1 MRYAETGFNLEIDL
15 SRGNIER
22 VETDPQE
29 TELYLGGLGT
39 NAKIIWDRVPP
50 EVDPFSPENLLI
62 FSAGLLCGTPA
73 VGCNRTI
80 VSTIS
85 PQTRLMA
92 FSMMGG
98 FWAPELKYAGY
109 DKVIL
114 RGKSPSLVYIWINN
128 DKVEIRDA
136 SHLQGKGAVETADL
150 IQKELKEPKA
160 QVASIGLAGE
170 NRVYFASIEQG
181 RSSASR
187 LGIGAVMGDKNV
199 KAIAV
204 RGTKDINVA
213 RPVEYF
219 ELCNEVLQYIQFR
232 NENPIPGVMT
242 ILQGLG
248 SPQEMATH
256 DEKWHTENFMWG
268 NSRLRRKE
276 FWNEDIEKAWTQT
289 MENMRTRLI
298 SCYNCP
304 MKCGATISPPGLP
317 TYMMKC
323 FSKLTYTMAAMADLD
338 FGLRIA
344 QQATEYG
351 LDGFSTP
358 QVMAFALEL
367 HENGILTDDDFPGMP
382 EDNEGKFYWLL
393 DRIVRREGI
402 GDVLANG
409 TYWAAKEI
417 GKGAEEYAHNTI
429 KKHEQLPLKLSML
442 NPIYFLMYAT
452 GEKINITQI
461 EGQFP
466 QAPWP
471 TREERE
477 EFVKDWIQVPDE
489 KFKQY
494 LLDWELRGEKSIPY
508 YPTVDMCCDIVDWQE
523 RMHYIDDALG
533 MCAGLSS
540 FPLKPPYHIH
550 NYPKFISAGAGI
562 DMDEEKLTQ
571 AVKRYRTLVRANN
584 IRRGMRRK
592 DEAPP
597 KDHWKKRFPELE
609 KELLDTYYKFKGWNN
624 DGIPT
629 KESLHELGLDY
640 VAEDFESRGIY
651 AENGDTP
658 SPETSAEKGKEV

>member
-1 MRYAETGFNLEIDL
+1 MRYAETGYNLEIDL

-22 VETDPQE
+22 VETDPRD

-39 NAKIIWDRVPP
+39 NAKILWDRVPP
-50 EVDPFSPENLLI
+50 EVEPFSPDNLLI

-80 VSTIS
+80 VSTFS
-85 PQTRLMA
+85 PQTLFMG

-98 FWAPELKYAGY
+98 FFAPELKYAGY

-114 RGKSPSLVYIWINN
+114 RGKSPDLVYLYINN
-128 DKVEIRDA
+128 DTVEIRDA
-136 SHLQGKGAVETADL
+136 AHLKGKGAVETAEL
-150 IQKELKEPKA
+150 IQKELKDPNV
-160 QVASIGLAGE
+160 QVAAIGLAGE

-187 LGIGAVMGDKNV
+187 LGIGAVMGDKGV

-213 RPVEYF
+213 QPEEYMQ
-219 ELCNEVLQYIQFR
+219 LCNDVLEYIKWR
-232 NENPIPGVMT
+232 NENPIPGYMT
-242 ILQGLG
+242 ILAGLG
-248 SPQEMATH
+248 SPQEMKVT

-268 NSRLRRKE
+268 NARVRKKDY
-276 FWNEDIEKAWTQT
+276 WNEDIAKEWEQA
-289 MENMRTRLI
+289 MESSRTRLI

-304 MKCGATISPPGLP
+304 MKCGATISVPGLP

-323 FSKLTYTMAAMADLD
+323 FSKLTYTMAAFSDLE
-338 FGLRIA
+338 FGFKIA
-344 QQATEYG
+344 QKATEYG
-351 LDGFSTP
+351 VDGFSTP

-367 HENGILTDDDFPGMP
+367 YENGILKDNDLSGMP
-382 EDNEGKFYWLL
+382 SDNEGRFYWLL

-417 GKGAEEYAHNTI
+417 GNGAEEYAHNNI

-452 GEKINITQI
+452 GEKVNITQI

-466 QAPWP
+466 QAPYP
-471 TREERE
+471 KREQRE
-477 EFVKDWIQVPDE
+477 EFVKNWFQVPDE

-494 LLDWELRGEKSIPY
+494 FLDWEPRGEKSMPQ
-508 YPTVDMCCDIVDWQE
+508 YPTPEMCCDIVDWQE
-523 RMHYIDDALG
+523 LMHYIDDALG

-550 NYPKFISAGAGI
+550 NYPKFITAGAGI
-562 DMDEEKLTQ
+562 EMDEEKLTQ
-571 AVKRYRTLVRANN
+571 AIKRYRTLVRANN
-584 IRRGMRRK
+584 IRRGMRRE
-592 DEAPP
+592 DEKPP
-597 KDHWKKRFPELE
+597 QDHWKHRFPELE
-609 KELLDTYYKFKGWNN
+609 KELLDTYYKFKGWNEQ
-624 DGIPT
+624 GIPT

-640 VAEDFESRGIY
+640 VYEEFEKRGVY
-651 AENGDTP
+651 SNGGGT
-658 SPETSAEKGKEV
+658 TSKKK

>member
-1 MRYAETGFNLEIDL
+1 L
-15 SRGNIER
+15 
-22 VETDPQE
+22 
-29 TELYLGGLGT
+29 
-39 NAKIIWDRVPP
+39 
-50 EVDPFSPENLLI
+50 
-62 FSAGLLCGTPA
+62 
-73 VGCNRTI
+73 
-80 VSTIS
+80 
-85 PQTRLMA
+85 
-92 FSMMGG
+92 
-98 FWAPELKYAGY
+98 
-109 DKVIL
+109 
-114 RGKSPSLVYIWINN
+114 WINN

-136 SHLQGKGAVETADL
+136 SHLQGKGAIETAEL
-150 IQKELKEPKA
+150 IQDELNEPKA
-160 QVASIGLAGE
+160 QVAAIGLAGE

-187 LGIGAVMGDKNV
+187 LGVGAVMGDKGI

-213 RPVEYF
+213 QPAEF
-219 ELCNEVLQYIQFR
+219 MELCNEVLEYIKFR

-268 NSRLRRKE
+268 NSRVRRRD
-276 FWNEDIEKAWTQT
+276 FWNEEIAKEWKET
-289 MENMRTRLI
+289 MESMQTRLI

-304 MKCGATISPPGLP
+304 MKCGATITPTGQP

-323 FSKLTYTMAAMADLD
+323 FSKLTYTMAAMSDLE
-338 FGLRIA
+338 FGFKIA
-344 QQATEYG
+344 GLAQEYG
-351 LDGFSTP
+351 VDGYSTP

-367 HENGILTDDDFPGMP
+367 YENGILTDDDFPGMP
-382 EDNEGKFYWLL
+382 SDNEGRFYWLL

-442 NPIYFLMYAT
+442 NPVYFLMYST

-466 QAPWP
+466 QAPYP
-471 TREERE
+471 KREHRE
-477 EFVKDWIQVPDE
+477 AFVKDWFQVPDE

-494 LLDWELRGEKSIPY
+494 FLDWEPRGENSNPY
-508 YPTVDMCCDIVDWQE
+508 YPTVQMSCDIVDWQE

-533 MCAGLSS
+533 MCSGLSS
-540 FPLKPPYHIH
+540 FPLKPPYHMH

-562 DMDEEKLTQ
+562 EMDEDKLTQ
-571 AVKRYRTLVRANN
+571 AAKRYRTLVRAIN
-584 IRRGMRRK
+584 IRRGMRRA
-592 DEAPP
+592 DEKPP
-597 KDHWKKRFPELE
+597 EDHWKKRFPELE

-624 DGIPT
+624 DGIPA

-640 VAEDFESRGIY
+640 VAEDFVQRGILTDSED
-651 AENGDTP
+651 AP
-658 SPETSAEKGKEV
+658 SKETSAETEKK

>member
-1 MRYAETGFNLEIDL
+1 MRYAETGYNLEIDL
-15 SRGNIER
+15 SRGSIER
-22 VETDPQE
+22 VETDPKL

-39 NAKIIWDRVPP
+39 NAKILWDRVPP
-50 EVDPFSPENLLI
+50 EVEPFSPENLLI

-73 VGCNRTI
+73 PGCNRTI

-85 PQTRLMA
+85 PQTLLMA

-114 RGKSPSLVYIWINN
+114 RGKSPDLVYLWINN

-136 SHLQGKGAVETADL
+136 AHLQGKGAIETAEL
-150 IQKELKEPKA
+150 IRQELDEPRA
-160 QVASIGLAGE
+160 QVAAIGLAGE
-170 NRVYFASIEQG
+170 NRVFFASIEQG
-181 RSSASR
+181 HSSSSR
-187 LGIGAVMGDKNV
+187 GGIGAVMGDKGV

-204 RGTKDINVA
+204 RGTGDVHIA
-213 RPVEYF
+213 RPAEF
-219 ELCNEVLQYIQFR
+219 IELCNEVLDYIKFR
-232 NENPIPGVMT
+232 EENPIPGVMP
-242 ILQGLG
+242 ILAGLG
-248 SPQEMATH
+248 SPQEMKIH
-256 DEKWHTENFMWG
+256 DEKWHTESFMWG
-268 NSRLRRKE
+268 NSRVRRRG
-276 FWNEDIEKAWTQT
+276 FWTEDVEKAWTDT
-289 MENMRTRLI
+289 MENVQERLI
-298 SCYNCP
+298 SCFNCSL
-304 MKCGATISPPGLP
+304 KCAATISVPGLD

-323 FSKLTYTMAAMADLD
+323 FSKLTYTMAAMSDLD

-344 QQATEYG
+344 QLATEYG
-351 LDGFSTP
+351 VDAYSAP

-367 HENGILTDDDFPGMP
+367 YENGILTDEDMPGLP
-382 EDNEGKFYWLL
+382 AENEERFFWLL

-417 GKGAEEYAHNTI
+417 GNGAEEYAHNNI
-429 KKHEQLPLKLSML
+429 KKHEQMPVKLSML

-466 QAPWP
+466 QMPYP

-477 EFVKDWIQVPDE
+477 EFVKDWFQVPDE

-494 LLDWELRGEKSIPY
+494 FLDWELRGENSFPY
-508 YPTVDMCCDIVDWQE
+508 YPTPQMCCDIVDWQE

-550 NYPKFISAGAGI
+550 NYPKFISCGAGI
-562 DMDEEKLTQ
+562 EMDEAKLTQ
-571 AVKRYRTLVRANN
+571 TVKRYRTLVRAVN
-584 IRRGMRRK
+584 ISRGMRRK
-592 DEAPP
+592 DEKPP
-597 KDHWKKRFPELE
+597 DNHWKHRFPELE
-609 KELLDTYYKFKGWNN
+609 KELLDTYYRFKGWNN
-624 DGIPT
+624 EGIPT
-629 KESLHELGLDY
+629 KDSLHELGLDY
-640 VAEDFESRGIY
+640 VSEDLIQRGILQ
-651 AENGDTP
+651 AL
-658 SPETSAEKGKEV
+658 ETAQT

>member
-1 MRYAETGFNLEIDL
+1 MRYAETGYNLEIDL

-22 VETDPQE
+22 VETDPRD

-39 NAKIIWDRVPP
+39 NAKILWDRVPP
-50 EVDPFSPENLLI
+50 EVEPFSPDNLLI

-80 VSTIS
+80 VSTFS
-85 PQTRLMA
+85 PQTLFMG

-98 FWAPELKYAGY
+98 FFAPELKYAGY

-114 RGKSPSLVYIWINN
+114 RGKSPDLVYLYINN
-128 DKVEIRDA
+128 DTVEIRDA
-136 SHLQGKGAVETADL
+136 AHLKGKGAVETAEL
-150 IQKELKEPKA
+150 IQQELKDPNV
-160 QVASIGLAGE
+160 QVAAIGLAGE

-187 LGIGAVMGDKNV
+187 LGIGAVMGDKGV

-213 RPVEYF
+213 QPEEYMQ
-219 ELCNEVLQYIQFR
+219 LCNDVLEYIKWR
-232 NENPIPGVMT
+232 NENPIPGYMT
-242 ILQGLG
+242 ILAGLG
-248 SPQEMATH
+248 SPQEMKVT

-268 NSRLRRKE
+268 NARVRKKDY
-276 FWNEDIEKAWTQT
+276 WNEDIAKEWEQA
-289 MENMRTRLI
+289 MESSRTRLI

-304 MKCGATISPPGLP
+304 MKCGATISVPGLP

-323 FSKLTYTMAAMADLD
+323 FSKLTYTMAAFSDLE
-338 FGLRIA
+338 FGFKIA
-344 QQATEYG
+344 QKATEYG
-351 LDGFSTP
+351 VDGFSTP

-367 HENGILTDDDFPGMP
+367 YENGILKDNDLSGMP
-382 EDNEGKFYWLL
+382 SDNEGRFYWLL

-417 GKGAEEYAHNTI
+417 GNGAEEYAHNNI

-452 GEKINITQI
+452 GEKVNITQI

-466 QAPWP
+466 QAPYP
-471 TREERE
+471 KREQRE
-477 EFVKDWIQVPDE
+477 EFVKNWFQVPDE

-494 LLDWELRGEKSIPY
+494 FLDWEPRGEKSMPQ
-508 YPTVDMCCDIVDWQE
+508 YPTPEMCCDIVDWQE
-523 RMHYIDDALG
+523 LMHYIDDALG

-550 NYPKFISAGAGI
+550 NYPKFITAGAGI
-562 DMDEEKLTQ
+562 EMDEEKLTQ
-571 AVKRYRTLVRANN
+571 AIKRYRTLVRANN
-584 IRRGMRRK
+584 IRRGMRRE
-592 DEAPP
+592 DEKPP
-597 KDHWKKRFPELE
+597 QDHWKHRFPELE
-609 KELLDTYYKFKGWNN
+609 KELLDTYYKFKGWNEQ
-624 DGIPT
+624 GIPT

-640 VAEDFESRGIY
+640 VYEEFEKRGVY
-651 AENGDTP
+651 SNGGGT
-658 SPETSAEKGKEV
+658 TSKKK